1 MNSVRLFSEYTS
13 PLGTLLLEADDAA
26 LLSVHIRPTVPSV
39 PAGESAVLR
48 RAAAWLDRYFAG
60 EPVAPDAL
68 PLRPTGTPFRQLVWH
83 LLTEIPYGETVSYG
97 ELAAKCAT
105 EMGVA
110 RMSAQAVGG
119 AVGANP
125 LPIIIPCHRVLAAG
139 GKLGGFS
146 CGLEIKRRLLTL
158 EGIRYRE

>member
-1 MNSVRLFSEYTS
+1 MRFFSKYPS
-13 PLGTLLLEADDAA
+13 PLGTLLLEADGDS
-26 LLSVHIRPTVPSV
+26 LRSVQIRPTVSAV
-39 PAGESAVLR
+39 STEANAVLR
-48 RAAAWLDRYFAG
+48 QAAAWLDRYFAG
-60 EPVAPDAL
+60 EPVSPSAL
-68 PLRPTGTPFRQLVWH
+68 PLRPVGSPFRLLVWR
-83 LLTEIPYGETVSYG
+83 LLTDIPYGKSVSYG
-97 ELAAKCAT
+97 ELAMRCAT
-105 EMGVA
+105 EMGIP

-146 CGLEIKRRLLTL
+146 GGLEVKRRLLAL

>member
-1 MNSVRLFSEYTS
+1 MRLFSEYPS
-13 PLGTLLLEADDAA
+13 PLGMLRLEADGDA
-26 LLSVHIRPTVPSV
+26 LLSVDIRPTVPAV
-39 PAGESAVLR
+39 LTGENAVLR
-48 RAAAWLDRYFAG
+48 RAAAWLDCYFAG

-68 PLRPTGTPFRQLVWH
+68 PLRPAGTPFRQLVWR
-83 LLTEIPYGETVSYG
+83 LLTDIPYGKTVTYG

-105 EMGVA
+105 EMGVP

-146 CGLEIKRRLLTL
+146 SGLEIKRRLLAL